1 MEDESGNRN
10 NILKVE
16 APKPE
21 VISRPASRQSVEAP
35 RTKPASEVSPRPSME
50 ARRQSTESV
59 RSAISADSGLK
70 ISNAEPQRPDQ
81 ARIED
86 KQRMQQT
93 RLGPVE
99 PLTPPMTPDMWD
111 KSAVDTTKFQS
122 FQPTEIQR
130 PASVASHYSD
140 KSIEEAMPVEEEK
153 EEKKIVV
160 VQDEPT
166 PRPTGLIAQMRMFL
180 ITLGTWMFHLVG
192 GGMRMT

>member
-16 APKPE
+16 ASKPE

-35 RTKPASEVSPRPSME
+35 HTKPVSEVSPRPSME
-50 ARRQSTESV
+50 ARRPSTESV

-70 ISNAEPQRPDQ
+70 ISNAESQRPDQ

-122 FQPTEIQR
+122 FQPAEIQR